1 MENSKLA
8 HDSNKFAVVTGG
20 LGYIG
25 SRVVLLLASSQW
37 EVICLVRPDAN
48 LKVFPN
54 SLGIRFIHYDGTFKS
69 LSKLKDLPP
78 NRTVYIH
85 LAASYAKTEEIENT
99 NSLLESNI
107 EYGLNLSKFM
117 VKNEFTRL
125 IHAESYWQFDE
136 FGNMQG
142 NSLYAATKSA
152 FSLVL
157 EYMSKHYLSCT
168 ALVLY
173 DVYGPN
179 DSRGK
184 IINIILNQASMMP
197 AISATEGK
205 QIIDY
210 VHVEDVARAFLAASE
225 LILINNSPI
234 GFRRHTVRSM
244 LPMSL
249 RDYIELAAN
258 ATNKSLNVNWGGTP
272 YPVHQIFKPW
282 LPEVLMQLPGWSP
295 IVKFEDGV
303 KGLVK
308 HG

>member
-1 MENSKLA
+1 MENYKLA
-8 HDSNKFAVVTGG
+8 HASKRFAVVTGG

-25 SRVVLLLASSQW
+25 SRVVSLLASSQW
-37 EVICLVRPDAN
+37 EVICLVRPAAN
-48 LKVFPN
+48 LAVLPN
-54 SLGIRFIHYDGTFKS
+54 SLGIRFIDYDGTLES

-78 NRTVYIH
+78 SRTVFLH
-85 LAASYAKTEEIENT
+85 LAASYKKTDEIENT

-117 VKNEFTRL
+117 AKNEFTRI

-142 NSLYAATKSA
+142 NCLYAATKSA

-157 EYMSKHYLSCT
+157 EYMSKRYLNCT
-168 ALVLY
+168 SLVLY

-184 IINIILNQASMMP
+184 IINIILNQTSQMP

-225 LILINNSPI
+225 LILKNNSSI
-234 GFRRHTVRSM
+234 GFRRYTVRSM

-258 ATNKSLNVNWGGTP
+258 ATDKSLNVNWGGSP

-282 LPEVLMQLPGWSP
+282 LPDILMQLPSWSP

-303 KGLVK
+303 KGLVN